1 MARSVD
7 SGLRERKKQQTR
19 AALIAAALDLVERQG
34 YEQTTIE
41 QIAESA
47 EVSPR
52 TVAHYFPTKN
62 LLLLSLLDSFTAAVN
77 VELVDIPVDVPP
89 LQALLAANLT
99 MLAKAEVGVGTT
111 MTPTRMATLLRIVNT
126 TRSLQL
132 GAMRVRFGDTA
143 AAMAGRLGTTTDD
156 RSVVLISAVWAG
168 VTATAWQSL
177 RMNETLDQMPVADL
191 PDFMSRTLSA
201 TYRDLAELTADLTAG
216 V

>member
-1 MARSVD
+1 MGGPAD
-7 SGLRERKKQQTR
+7 LGLRARKKQQTR

-34 YEQTTIE
+34 YEQTTID
-41 QIAESA
+41 QIADAA

-52 TVAHYFPTKN
+52 TVAHYFPTKD
-62 LLLLSLLDSFTAAVN
+62 LLLLSLLGSFTDAVN
-77 VELVDIPVDVPP
+77 VELVDIPADVPP

-99 MLAKAEVGVGTT
+99 MLAKAAHGVGA
-111 MTPTRMATLLRIVNT
+111 MTPARMATLLRIVNT

-143 AAMAGRLGTTTDD
+143 QALAGRMGTPAGDH
-156 RSVVLISAVWAG
+156 SVVLVSAVWAA

-177 RMNETLDQMPVADL
+177 QMNETLDQMAVADL

-201 TYRDLAELTADLTAG
+201 TYRDLAELTADLPAG